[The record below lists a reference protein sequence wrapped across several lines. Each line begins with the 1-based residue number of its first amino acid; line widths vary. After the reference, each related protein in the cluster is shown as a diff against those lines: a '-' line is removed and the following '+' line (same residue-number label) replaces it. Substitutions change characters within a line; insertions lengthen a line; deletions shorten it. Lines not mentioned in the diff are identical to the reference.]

1 MGRNS
6 DASSAKPS
14 HGSTDSST
22 SKWCW
27 FSTCVLC
34 AHGILS
40 LIITFPHILP
50 IHQRSNKPQ
59 IPAEVLTSFTY
70 LLELW
75 EDFRYFA
82 EIIFK
87 DRMASTAASS
97 TSALFL
103 IRPKKGRRRNQL
115 KLKLQHEI
123 CFPKY
128 NFGQNVWQAAVSR
141 SCKTYFSSASFS
153 KSFSYRQ
160 CS

>member
-1 MGRNS
+1 MHEQQTLHMDQQIPALARIYSG
-6 DASSAKPS
+6 
-14 HGSTDSST
+14 
-22 SKWCW
+22 
-27 FSTCVLC
+27 
-34 AHGILS
+34 AHGILYS
-40 LIITFPHILP
+40 IISFPNILP
-50 IHQRSNKPQ
+50 IQQRSNKFQ
-59 IPAEVLTSFTY
+59 IPAGVLTSFTY

-103 IRPKKGRRRNQL
+103 IRPKKRRRRNQL
-115 KLKLQHEI
+115 KFKLQHERSL
-123 CFPKY
+123 FSQTSFWTTWLTSSSKWKS
-128 NFGQNVWQAAVSR
+128 QNLN
-141 SCKTYFSSASFS
+141 FSSASFS